1 MRTAG
6 APVTLRV
13 ELVPTLRNSVGAAV
27 IAVIALDSCHR
38 PPYATPVAAAP
49 RPAPVAAPARPAAPD
64 PDLHRPPRPR
74 RLDLDWSQ
82 VSVASEAEAIALWQ
96 RIAPTGAD
104 WDDKLPEVPAAVAR
118 PLAIALLRGGN
129 FTCTPPLTG
138 PCAQPSYD
146 VAPPAATADLGD
158 PCLRRLLA
166 LWAIDQ
172 LEEIDLP
179 AVTAALAAI
188 AAIPPPESQLVEAA
202 LRQVPPGDQDA
213 RLAILAGA
221 WRAGQH
227 DLVNSSLGGL
237 DEPHLAEAVRRHH
250 IAGALEILA
259 AETARATYLAAI
271 TDDALPEAART
282 MAITELATLAPA
294 GDKLAPDLRAALV
307 AAAGARDCGVAALA
321 ARVLDQQGDHRFV
334 PRHRAV
340 AATAAQMRSICVLAS
355 YEALQH
361 GDEASLLATYLPA
374 RGLER
379 ITVTYDPASQ
389 DDPDGDGDPHTTH
402 TAEQVPR
409 ADAVL
414 PELDDLIRALEHC
427 AGAICVSDEHEFRF
441 GWTRTGELARL
452 EIAERPP
459 CHPAHP

>member
-1 MRTAG
+1 VPA
-6 APVTLRV
+6 LRHS
-13 ELVPTLRNSVGAAV
+13 L
-27 IAVIALDSCHR
+27 IALLAVGGCHAA
-38 PPYATPVAAAP
+38 PPAAPVAAAP
-49 RPAPVAAPARPAAPD
+49 RPPPAAAPIEPVAPD
-64 PDLHRPPRPR
+64 PDLHRPPRVR
-74 RLDLDWSQ
+74 RLDIDWAQ
-82 VSVASEAEAIALWQ
+82 VSVASDAEATALWQ

-104 WDDKLPEVPAAVAR
+104 WDDKLPEVPTAVAR

-129 FTCTPPLTG
+129 FTCAAPVAG
-138 PCAQPSYD
+138 SCAPPSYD
-146 VAPPAATADLGD
+146 VPPPADSADLGD

-172 LEEIDLP
+172 LDEADLP
-179 AVTAALAAI
+179 VVTPALAAI

-202 LRQVPPGDQDA
+202 LSAIPRDDQDA
-213 RLAILAGA
+213 RLAILASA

-237 DEPHLAEAVRRHH
+237 DEAHLADAVRRHH

-259 AETARATYLAAI
+259 VEAARPTYLAAV
-271 TDDALPEAART
+271 TDDALPKAART
-282 MAITELATLAPA
+282 MAITELATLATA
-294 GDKLAPDLRAALV
+294 SGKLAPDLRGALV
-307 AAAGARDCGVAALA
+307 AAASAKDCDVAALA

-334 PRHRAV
+334 PRRRRA
-340 AATAAQMRSICVLAS
+340 TTPTSQMRSICVLAS

-379 ITVTYDPASQ
+379 ITVTYDPSSD

-402 TAEQVPR
+402 SAELVPR

-414 PELDDLIRALEHC
+414 PELEDLIRALQHC
-427 AGAICVSDEHEFRF
+427 TGATCVSDDHEFRF
-441 GWTRTGELARL
+441 GWTRTGELFRL